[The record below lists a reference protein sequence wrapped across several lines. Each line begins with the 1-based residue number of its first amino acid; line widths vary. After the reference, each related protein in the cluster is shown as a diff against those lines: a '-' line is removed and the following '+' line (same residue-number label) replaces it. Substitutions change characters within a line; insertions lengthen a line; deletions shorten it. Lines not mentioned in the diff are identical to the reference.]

1 MTQVVRI
8 GSEGEQAARE
18 ELEACI
24 LAGGVAIFPAD
35 GLYGIAADPASP
47 AAIRRI
53 HGLKGRPAG
62 KASAVMYFDQL
73 TMREL
78 IGSMG
83 PRTRDAV
90 GALLPGPVTL
100 VIANPEGRYPLACGG
115 DPGKLGIRL
124 IEGPLSGA
132 RCPVFQTSANLA
144 GEPPPSSF
152 SGIDLSLVRS
162 VDLAIDGGELTGE
175 PSTVVDISGLD
186 ADGTWSLLREGAL
199 PRSAVGA
206 ALDPGG

>member
-8 GSEGEQAARE
+8 ASEGEQAARE

-100 VIANPEGRYPLACGG
+100 VIANPEGRYPLACGDDTG
-115 DPGKLGIRL
+115 RLGIRL

-144 GEPPPSSF
+144 GEPPPASF
-152 SGIDLSLVRS
+152 GEIDLSLVRS
-162 VDLAIDGGELTGE
+162 VDLAIDGGALTGE
-175 PSTVVDISGLD
+175 PSTVVDISELD
-186 ADGTWSLLREGAL
+186 ADGAWSVLREGAL
-199 PRSAVGA
+199 PRSVVGA
-206 ALDPGG
+206 ALEAGG